1 MDPHPPKLDPTYFG
15 CEKNEKLMTLMPAG
29 VPKERKPA
37 PYEVLK
43 TIKGSCTS
51 EMPCATNRCSC
62 SSRKLSCSIVCS
74 CGGDGSGCCNDQT
87 KADQER
93 EEGDDNTTDS
103 DEEEECQWTELH
115 IHIDAISEIQL
126 CYILLLFM
134 YSKIYCF
141 KNLSLNIQLRIS
153 LWILPTFLPCSL
165 FGVMFFVF
173 KVFSKGYDLELL
185 VEWPKIITFTF

>member
-1 MDPHPPKLDPTYFG
+1 
-15 CEKNEKLMTLMPAG
+15 MPAG

-93 EEGDDNTTDS
+93 EEGGDNTTDS

-115 IHIDAISEIQL
+115 IHIDAISQIQL

-165 FGVMFFVF
+165 FGVMFSVF
-173 KVFSKGYDLELL
+173 KVFSEGYDLELL